1 MGISKSRSFNA
12 LRKAE
17 VVLRYRFSPKGNT
30 MQFSRSR
37 MGFTLVE
44 LLVVIAIIG
53 ILVGLLLP
61 AVQAAREA
69 ARRMSCSNNLKQI
82 GLALHNYESGLKKL
96 PFGWNNH
103 GTLWSAMVLPYME
116 QSSLYSTLLFTES
129 GPGNWDSGSANT
141 KACETVLSAF
151 RCPSMPLPEHTN
163 YNGIV
168 NRVPTSYRGN
178 AGSEVT
184 SDDTSTIPVTG
195 TKSLEMLD
203 LNGIFH
209 ACSKTR
215 FGDVTDGLSN
225 TIFMGESHTD
235 PEFSKDGQ
243 GMDFWIIGSP
253 QADPCACNGGTGGT
267 EFTEA
272 VGGTYPQ
279 INAAIRTPAIS
290 GQLMEIAFGSYHI
303 GGAMMG
309 MGDGSVTFMSDS
321 IDLTVYQA
329 LGTRNKG
336 EVVTIP

>member
-1 MGISKSRSFNA
+1 MSRRSLRNA
-12 LRKAE
+12 
-17 VVLRYRFSPKGNT
+17 
-30 MQFSRSR
+30 
-37 MGFTLVE
+37 FTLVE

-69 ARRMSCSNNLKQI
+69 ARRMSCGNNIKQI
-82 GLALHNYESGLKKL
+82 NLALHNYESTHKKL
-96 PFGWNNH
+96 PFGWNTH
-103 GTLWSAMVLPYME
+103 GTLWSAMILPYME
-116 QSSLYSTLLFTES
+116 QTNLYDTLLFTES
-129 GPGNWDSGSANT
+129 GVGNWDSGSANT
-141 KACETVLSAF
+141 KAAETIVSAF
-151 RCPSMPLPEHTN
+151 KCPSTPLPDHMA

-168 NRVPTSYRGN
+168 DRFPASYRGN

-184 SDDTSTIPVTG
+184 SDDTSTLPVAN
-195 TKSLEMLD
+195 TKSLEMLNLD
-203 LNGIFH
+203 GIFW

-225 TIFMGESHTD
+225 TIFIGESHTD
-235 PEFSKDGQ
+235 PDFSKDGQ

-279 INAAIRTPAIS
+279 INAQMRTPAVS
-290 GQLMEIAFGSYHI
+290 GQLMEIAFGSYHT

-309 MGDGSVTFMSDS
+309 IGDGSVTFMAENT
-321 IDLTVYQA
+321 DLTVYRA
-329 LGTRNKG
+329 LGSRNKG
-336 EVVTIP
+336 EVVNVQQ

>member
-1 MGISKSRSFNA
+1 MSRSS
-12 LRKAE
+12 LRLA
-17 VVLRYRFSPKGNT
+17 
-30 MQFSRSR
+30 
-37 MGFTLVE
+37 FTLVE

-53 ILVGLLLP
+53 ILIGLLLP

-69 ARRMSCSNNLKQI
+69 ARRMSCGNNIKQI
-82 GLALHNYESGLKKL
+82 NLALHNYESTHKKL
-96 PFGWNNH
+96 PFGWNTH
-103 GTLWSAMVLPYME
+103 GTLWSAMILPYME
-116 QSSLYSTLLFTES
+116 QTNLYDTLLFTES
-129 GPGNWDSGSANT
+129 GVGNWDSGSANT
-141 KACETVLSAF
+141 KAAETVVSAF
-151 RCPSMPLPEHTN
+151 KCPSMPLPDHMN

-168 NRVPTSYRGN
+168 ERFPASYRGN

-184 SDDTSTIPVTG
+184 SDDTSTIPIAN
-195 TKSLEMLD
+195 TKSLEMLNLD
-203 LNGIFH
+203 GIFW

-225 TIFMGESHTD
+225 TIFIGESHTD
-235 PEFSKDGQ
+235 PDFTKDGQ

-279 INAAIRTPAIS
+279 INAQMRTPAVS
-290 GQLMEIAFGSYHI
+290 GQLMEIAFGSYHT

-309 MGDGSVTFMSDS
+309 IGDGSVTFMAENM
-321 IDLTVYQA
+321 DLTVYRA

-336 EVVTIP
+336 EVVNVQQ

>member
-1 MGISKSRSFNA
+1 MSRRSLRNA
-12 LRKAE
+12 
-17 VVLRYRFSPKGNT
+17 
-30 MQFSRSR
+30 
-37 MGFTLVE
+37 FTLVE

-69 ARRMSCSNNLKQI
+69 ARRMSCGNNIKQI
-82 GLALHNYESGLKKL
+82 NLALHNYESTHKKL
-96 PFGWNNH
+96 PFGWNTH
-103 GTLWSAMVLPYME
+103 GTLWSAMILPYME
-116 QSSLYSTLLFTES
+116 QTTLYDTLLFTES

-141 KACETVLSAF
+141 KACETIVTAF
-151 RCPSMPLPEHTN
+151 KCPSMPLPDHMD

-168 NRVPTSYRGN
+168 DRFPASYRGN

-184 SDDTSTIPVTG
+184 SDDTSTLPVAN

-203 LNGIFH
+203 LDGIFW

-215 FGDVTDGLSN
+215 FGDITDGLSN
-225 TIFMGESHTD
+225 TIFIGESHTD
-235 PEFSKDGQ
+235 PDFSKDGQ

-279 INAAIRTPAIS
+279 INAQMRTPAVS
-290 GQLMEIAFGSYHI
+290 GQLMEIAFGSYHT

-309 MGDGSVTFMSDS
+309 IGDGSVTFMAENM
-321 IDLTVYQA
+321 DLTVYRA
-329 LGTRNKG
+329 LGSRNKG
-336 EVVTIP
+336 EVVNVQQ